1 MFSAPVGGY
10 VVNET
15 FAVTF
20 MCNATGLLPPTIQWY
35 RDQTLLSG
43 TMSSDFSGTDPNSR
57 VVVDEPTIES
67 SLGEVST
74 VSRSLTVMNAM
85 DGDTGT
91 YRCEATNEAMNGTD
105 MENFELF
112 VQRKSGINV
121 GIILYH
127 FLERFLISSPV
138 SPTVVALD
146 DDQEIIANES
156 ESAML
161 SFRIDRAAPPVPVE
175 DIRWFYS
182 AGFSATPDGGMDI
195 TNLTSRTSV
204 STLLFSADL
213 LTLSIDNIVQARMAG
228 EETDQGRYFL
238 VAKHPAGDQFSHID
252 VVVNGKLKCFDKKL
266 MLLLFYKMAH
276 PANHNSGPPLIS
288 TEPMDQT
295 IINNGSNAMFMCFAL
310 AFPQH
315 SVLWTFTNFSGIR
328 VDIISTSDANDTSK
342 YQIIRDSGSNRFGEL
357 TVLDVQFSDTGT
369 YNCTAENS
377 VGSKTRGANLTV
389 HGKSTHFLY

>member
-20 MCNATGLLPPTIQWY
+20 MCNVTGIPPPTIQWY

-43 TMSSDFSGTDPNSR
+43 TMGSDFSGTDLNSR

-67 SLGEVST
+67 SLGEVSS

-91 YRCEATNEAMNGTD
+91 YRCEATNEAMGGMD
-105 MENFELF
+105 MENFEMF
-112 VQRKSGINV
+112 VKGKSWYVVIS
-121 GIILYH
+121 LYH
-127 FLERFLISSPV
+127 FHECSLISSQVP
-138 SPTVVALD
+138 PTVVALD
-146 DDQEIIANES
+146 DDQEIITNES

-182 AGFSATPDGGMDI
+182 AGFSMTPDGGMDI

-204 STLLFSADL
+204 SALSFSADL
-213 LTLSIDNIVQARMAG
+213 LTLSINNIVQVRELG

-238 VAKHPAGDQFSHID
+238 VAKHPGGDQFSYID
-252 VVVNGKLKCFDKKL
+252 VVVFGKFTFFVHFIDAPFVWHI
-266 MLLLFYKMAH
+266 LL
-276 PANHNSGPPLIS
+276 
-288 TEPMDQT
+288 TT
-295 IINNGSNAMFMCFAL
+295 I
-310 AFPQH
+310 Q
-315 SVLWTFTNFSGIR
+315 VL
-328 VDIISTSDANDTSK
+328 
-342 YQIIRDSGSNRFGEL
+342 
-357 TVLDVQFSDTGT
+357 
-369 YNCTAENS
+369 
-377 VGSKTRGANLTV
+377 
-389 HGKSTHFLY
+389 H

>member
-1 MFSAPVGGY
+1 MGSY
-10 VVNET
+10 VVNKT
-15 FAVTF
+15 LAVTF
-20 MCNATGLLPPTIQWY
+20 MCNATGIPPPTIQWY

-43 TMSSDFSGTDPNSR
+43 TMGSDFSGTDLNSR
-57 VVVDEPTIES
+57 VVVDEPNVES

-74 VSRSLTVMNAM
+74 VSRSLTVINAM

-91 YRCEATNEAMNGTD
+91 YRCVATNEAMNGID

-121 GIILYH
+121 GIILYP
-127 FLERFLISSPV
+127 FLECSLVSSPV
-138 SPTVVALD
+138 PPTVVGLD

-156 ESAML
+156 VSAML

-213 LTLSIDNIVQARMAG
+213 LTLTISNIVQAQTAG

-238 VAKHPAGDQFSHID
+238 VAKHPAGDQFSYID
-252 VVVNGKLKCFDKKL
+252 VVVNGKLKCFDRKL
-266 MLLLFYKMAH
+266 MLLL
-276 PANHNSGPPLIS
+276 L
-288 TEPMDQT
+288 
-295 IINNGSNAMFMCFAL
+295 
-310 AFPQH
+310 
-315 SVLWTFTNFSGIR
+315 
-328 VDIISTSDANDTSK
+328 
-342 YQIIRDSGSNRFGEL
+342 
-357 TVLDVQFSDTGT
+357 
-369 YNCTAENS
+369 
-377 VGSKTRGANLTV
+377 
-389 HGKSTHFLY
+389 

>member
-1 MFSAPVGGY
+1 MKLCTTLSIPIVVPEIVFFAPVGGY

-20 MCNATGLLPPTIQWY
+20 MCNATGIPPPTIQWY

-43 TMSSDFSGTDPNSR
+43 TMGSDLELNSR

-67 SLGEVST
+67 SLGEVSS

-91 YRCEATNEAMNGTD
+91 YRCEATNEAMGGID

-112 VQRKSGINV
+112 VQGMICCKWPM
-121 GIILYH
+121 YA
-127 FLERFLISSPV
+127 FTQFISSPV
-138 SPTVVALD
+138 PPTVVALD
-146 DDQEIIANES
+146 DDREIIANES

-161 SFRIDRAAPPVPVE
+161 SFRIDRAAPPVPIE
-175 DIRWFYS
+175 NIRWIYS

-213 LTLSIDNIVQARMAG
+213 LTLTISNIVQARTAE

-238 VAKHPAGDQFSHID
+238 VAKHPAGDQFSYID
-252 VVVNGKLKCFDKKL
+252 VVVNGKLKCFDRKL
-266 MLLLFYKMAH
+266 MLLL
-276 PANHNSGPPLIS
+276 L
-288 TEPMDQT
+288 
-295 IINNGSNAMFMCFAL
+295 
-310 AFPQH
+310 
-315 SVLWTFTNFSGIR
+315 
-328 VDIISTSDANDTSK
+328 
-342 YQIIRDSGSNRFGEL
+342 
-357 TVLDVQFSDTGT
+357 
-369 YNCTAENS
+369 
-377 VGSKTRGANLTV
+377 
-389 HGKSTHFLY
+389 